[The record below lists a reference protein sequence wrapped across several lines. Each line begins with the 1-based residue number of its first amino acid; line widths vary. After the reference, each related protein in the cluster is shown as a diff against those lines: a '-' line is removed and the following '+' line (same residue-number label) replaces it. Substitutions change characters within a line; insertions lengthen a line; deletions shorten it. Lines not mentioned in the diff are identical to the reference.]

1 MNSFTNKQL
10 QPVEN
15 TRRFISKVDDF
26 LYIFKRV

>member
-15 TRRFISKVDDF
+15 TRRSISKVDDF
-26 LYIFKRV
+26 FYIFKRV